1 MPDTLEYPT
10 PASSLPDASFRWLD
24 SSGAPI
30 NFTTGW
36 TFSMKIGQP
45 PNLYQVV
52 KTTGFTGGAGANNT
66 ANLVVVWGNNELV
79 NLTAG
84 RWYFQLTATQTST
97 GKQRILTGSI
107 RFDFQPM

>member
-24 SSGAPI
+24 AAGSPI

-36 TFSMKIGQP
+36 SFSMKIAQP
-45 PNLYQVV
+45 PNSVQVT
-52 KTTGFTGGAGANNT
+52 KTAGFVGGNGANNA
-66 ANLVVVWGNNELV
+66 ANLVVVWADDELA

-84 RWYFQLTATQTST
+84 RWYFQLTATELIS